1 MLKIFIRSLLLF
13 YYRPPP
19 PPRQGQAGCGLP
31 VGSRV
36 EGAWHFRDEVVHF
49 ARPLPICHLV
59 TVTGPAAAGGF
70 PPCWSQARKHSGGG
84 GLSFHLCEGTWPLM
98 RQVLIRLSLFLWK
111 TKKKDWLDLSTLFL
125 KLKSTRIST
134 MVEDFKFLVL
144 ELVQENVRFINSY
157 SLRLILF

>member
-1 MLKIFIRSLLLF
+1 
-13 YYRPPP
+13 
-19 PPRQGQAGCGLP
+19 
-31 VGSRV
+31 
-36 EGAWHFRDEVVHF
+36 
-49 ARPLPICHLV
+49 
-59 TVTGPAAAGGF
+59 
-70 PPCWSQARKHSGGG
+70 
-84 GLSFHLCEGTWPLM
+84 M